1 MLEKRST
8 RDGKNS
14 NESLQRL
21 AVLNKLLNCE
31 CNILV
36 RHWNMNASNYQFVH
50 GYAWNTWITCTISI
64 LTNND
69 NDKTSI
75 HATHVQSIFAQR
87 NTSKRTAT
95 IHPNQTTIAIL
106 AFLVLDL
113 VDVRA
118 NHHTISTI
126 APHLVKF
133 QNVAHGSFES
143 HVRETNASPPHYSQT
158 YHRTCKSHTSLHTQW
173 TWQLK
178 DHTKTVATTSAMITK
193 KWTNN
198 IARTSTT
205 LLRQILRW

>member
-8 RDGKNS
+8 RDSKNS

-50 GYAWNTWITCTISI
+50 KYAWNTWFNNTIWI
-64 LTNND
+64 LTNNE

-113 VDVRA
+113 VGVRA

-143 HVRETNASPPHYSQT
+143 HVRETNASPPHWINDSQ
-158 YHRTCKSHTSLHTQW
+158 K
-173 TWQLK
+173 
-178 DHTKTVATTSAMITK
+178 
-193 KWTNN
+193 
-198 IARTSTT
+198 
-205 LLRQILRW
+205 

>member
-1 MLEKRST
+1 MS
-8 RDGKNS
+8 
-14 NESLQRL
+14 
-21 AVLNKLLNCE
+21 
-31 CNILV
+31 NILL
-36 RHWNMNASNYQFVH
+36 RHWNLNASNYQFVH
-50 GYAWNTWITCTISI
+50 KYVWNTWINCTIWI

-118 NHHTISTI
+118 NHHAISTI

-143 HVRETNASPPHYSQT
+143 HVRETNASPPHDSQT
-158 YHRTCKSHTSLHTQW
+158 YHRTCKSHTSLHTQR

-178 DHTKTVATTSAMITK
+178 DHTKDCCNNLCDDNK
-193 KWTNN
+193 KMDQQNCQN
-198 IARTSTT
+198 INSPAHRVCPG
-205 LLRQILRW
+205 